1 MSSNE
6 NRPISPKRGRPRSK
20 TPGRTVRFY
29 LSYGLENKMYEY
41 LKTHNDERPQMSR
54 SRLIQKALAKY
65 LKEEETY
72 WPVLFNRMNNFTKEV
87 REGNERI
94 GMLCNLFTH
103 FLAYHFADWAA
114 WFDLPSAKKHE
125 RLAKAY
131 RVIEKFSASVKDS
144 LQEGTLWQFDPQYIK
159 ELILQNAKE
168 LDLEEMHKLAEE
180 EKREARAKVEADPE

>member
-6 NRPISPKRGRPRSK
+6 NRPKSPKRGRPRSK

-29 LSYGLENKMYEY
+29 LPDGLENKMCEY
-41 LKTHNDERPQMSR
+41 LKTHISERFQMSR
-54 SRLIQKALAKY
+54 SALIQKALARYIKD
-65 LKEEETY
+65 EETY
-72 WPVLFNRMNNFTKEV
+72 WPILFTRMNNFTKEV

-114 WFDLPSAKKHE
+114 WFDLPSAKKHD

-159 ELILQNAKE
+159 ELILANAKE
-168 LDLEEMHKLAEE
+168 LDLEQMHQLAEE
-180 EKREARAKVEADPE
+180 EKREARAKEEADPE